1 MSRFIQ
7 NIFEN
12 KIFRAIIFVLV
23 FVLVIFFAFNKLGV
37 QELNN
42 ADEGIYAKISLEMQ
56 QTGDYLVPRYSGK
69 PWLEKPPL
77 HFWFNQISFKFFG
90 TTPLAVRIIPA
101 LFFVLNCLLL
111 YLWSKKIWNN
121 HSGLLAII
129 FFIISPLFVTE
140 HIGRTGDFDMVLIFF
155 ELIALISYWYL
166 KNEKN
171 QRWSI
176 FGVAIGLAGGF
187 WIKSLMIAPVFIV
200 IFFDWLATSRSKKLI
215 KQILLSF
222 ILSFVFISP
231 WLLGNYF
238 FIREVFVQDFLQTQ
252 ILDRIQPSF
261 GNHLRPAW
269 WYLWFLSWS
278 IAPFFYLSMLAV
290 ISSFKFFKKN
300 SLVILWFLI
309 ILFLFSSVHSKMHW
323 HILPAIVPLLM
334 ILANFVWSL
343 SKEKLGIKLS
353 SSMLLIVG
361 FYPFVHS
368 KLGYNFFIIRD
379 KYFLIVVAIVF
390 IFSWFLIRE
399 NRKNID
405 RIIVALVI
413 SLIVGGLFIN
423 WQRIKNSI
431 LHPHPS
437 SFNELVKDYGGQE
450 VAIYGDL
457 IHNVYVV
464 DLDPSN
470 IFYLKANNI
479 NHELI
484 FDLVDLNRAWD
495 QGKIIITSKH
505 SLADFPLEYSES
517 ILDQVGDLL
526 MIKNNGDTK

>member
-1 MSRFIQ
+1 ML

-12 KIFRAIIFVLV
+12 KIFRPIIFILV
-23 FVLVIFFAFNKLGV
+23 FVLVIFFSFNKLGV

-77 HFWFNQISFKFFG
+77 HFWLNQISFKFFG
-90 TTPLAVRIIPA
+90 MTPLAVRIMPA

-111 YLWSKKIWNN
+111 YFWSRKIWHN
-121 HSGLLAII
+121 HSGLLAVI

-140 HIGRTGDFDMVLIFF
+140 HIGRTGDFDMALIFF
-155 ELIALISYWYL
+155 ELISLISYWYL

-187 WIKSLMIAPVFIV
+187 WIKSLMIVPVFIV
-200 IFFDWLATSRSKKLI
+200 IFFDWLITNRSKKLI

-222 ILSFVFISP
+222 IFSFVFISP

-238 FIREVFVQDFLQTQ
+238 FLREVFVHDFLQTQ
-252 ILDRIQPSF
+252 ILNRIQPSF

-269 WYLWFLSWS
+269 WYLWFWSWS
-278 IAPFFYLSMLAV
+278 IAPFFYLSILAV
-290 ISSFKFFKKN
+290 INSFKNFKKN
-300 SLVILWFLI
+300 SLPILWFLI
-309 ILFLFSSVHSKMHW
+309 VLFLFSSVHSKMHW
-323 HILPAIVPLLM
+323 HILPAVIPLLM
-334 ILANFVWSL
+334 ILANFVWGL
-343 SKEKLGIKLS
+343 SKEKLIIKLVS
-353 SSMLLIVG
+353 LGLLIVG
-361 FYPFVHS
+361 FYPIVHN
-368 KLGYNFFIIRD
+368 KLGYNFYAIKD
-379 KYFLIVVAIVF
+379 KYFLIVVAIVLVF
-390 IFSWFLIRE
+390 AWFLIRE

-405 RIIVALVI
+405 KIVTVLVI
-413 SLIVGGLFIN
+413 GLIAGGLFIN

-437 SFNELVKDYGGQE
+437 SFNELVKDYNGQE
-450 VAIYGDL
+450 VSIYGDL

-470 IFYLKANNI
+470 IFYLKSQNI

-484 FDLVDLNRAWD
+484 FDPVDLGEAWD
-495 QGKIIITSKH
+495 QGKVIITSKQ
-505 SLADFPLEYSES
+505 SLVDLPLEYSSSTLNEV
-517 ILDQVGDLL
+517 DNLL
-526 MIKNNGDTK
+526 MIKNKDKDLK